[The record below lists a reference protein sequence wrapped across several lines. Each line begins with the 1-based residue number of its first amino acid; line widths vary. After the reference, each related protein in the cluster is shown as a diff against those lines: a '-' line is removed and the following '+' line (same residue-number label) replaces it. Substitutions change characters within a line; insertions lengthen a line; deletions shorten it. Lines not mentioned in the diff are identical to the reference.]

1 MKAMLHTVRDTAS
14 FCAWCYLVPLAL
26 CALAIVTVAVAQA
39 LVAATSDAR
48 AMVEVPVAAPAKV
61 DAHGAPTGLDKRA
74 KDHAAVR
81 TNPS

>member
-26 CALAIVTVAVAQA
+26 CALAIVTVAV
-39 LVAATSDAR
+39 AR